1 MSVLVIQF
9 LTQHK
14 VNAYAVSNHGVLLFL
29 LFVHIVVFLV
39 VLNFT
44 SSLNFILEICTDF
57 FRT

>member
-1 MSVLVIQF
+1 MPVLVIQF

-14 VNAYAVSNHGVLLFL
+14 VQAYAVSNHGVLLFL

-44 SSLNFILEICTDF
+44 SSLELYIGDLH
-57 FRT
+57 